1 MTTQNLGSEELL
13 ALLRDPSLKPE
24 SIVEE
29 LECAGC
35 TAPTAAQVTLA
46 RETLTHLDHE
56 DVARTAGLAAPDVAK
71 QIAGLPEGL
80 SLAVAHAAGKAG
92 RSEILST
99 LATTASKA
107 LAKEAKRE
115 LQRLKQK
122 GVQVPELKPQ
132 GEAVLKPLPEQEAPP
147 CYASSIDAYGERA
160 VWWTRPGRNGVE
172 VVQAVISD
180 LRGILSIDALALS
193 RRSFREFVKRLPRQ
207 GVVTTIE
214 LHKDHARTL
223 IARAEAD
230 GTRNGFSPPPSY
242 AQALQLLGPAP
253 QTPPPHPS
261 AAIDL
266 GPDGELPHAMAGAA
280 LFADPLFLAW
290 IPEEESLRAFA
301 LKTDEIKTSQLY
313 LDEKQKRAAFERAA
327 DDAAATYFTTQRRTR
342 YASRLLEMAPILAAE
357 HRLDAA
363 RTCIAVARV
372 LLRGD
377 ESPFCRAL
385 FSHAFEE
392 RFEADEPNEADE
404 PEEPAPG
411 RLIIP

>member
-13 ALLRDPSLKPE
+13 VLLRDASLKPE

-35 TAPTAAQVTLA
+35 SPPLPAQVTAA
-46 RETLTHLDHE
+46 RETLAHLAQE
-56 DVARTAGLAAPDVAK
+56 DVARTAGLEVPDLAK
-71 QIAGLPEGL
+71 QIAALPEGL
-80 SLAVAHAAGKAG
+80 ALAVTHAAGKAG

-99 LATTASKA
+99 LATSAPKPV
-107 LAKEAKRE
+107 AKEAKRE

-122 GVQVPELKPQ
+122 GVQVPELKLQ
-132 GEAVLKPLPEQEAPP
+132 GDAVLKPLPEQEAPS

-160 VWWTRPGRNGVE
+160 VWWARAGRNGVE

-180 LRGILSIDALALS
+180 IRGILSIDALALS

-214 LHKDHARTL
+214 LHKDHARSL
-223 IARAEAD
+223 IAQAEAE

-253 QTPPPHPS
+253 QTLPPHPS
-261 AAIDL
+261 QAIDL

-290 IPEEESLRAFA
+290 IPEEEALRAFA
-301 LKTDEIKTSQLY
+301 PKTDEIMSSQLY
-313 LDEKQKRAAFERAA
+313 LDEAQKRAAFERAA
-327 DDAAATYFTTQRRTR
+327 DDAAAAYFTPQRRTR
-342 YASRLLEMAPILAAE
+342 YANRLAEMAPILAAE

-363 RTCIAVARV
+363 RTALAVSRV
-372 LLRGD
+372 LLRGG

-385 FSHAFEE
+385 FTHALEG
-392 RFEADEPNEADE
+392 RFDPAT
-404 PEEPAPG
+404 PAPAQPPSG
-411 RLIIP
+411 GLIVP